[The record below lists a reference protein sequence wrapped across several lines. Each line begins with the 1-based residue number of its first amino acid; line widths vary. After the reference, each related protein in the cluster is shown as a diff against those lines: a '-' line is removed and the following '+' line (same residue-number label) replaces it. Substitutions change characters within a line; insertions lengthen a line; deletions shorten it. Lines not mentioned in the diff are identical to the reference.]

1 MTFLAYNAIIYKTVL
16 KEQSM
21 DLKYYL
27 TEQIKKHPSILPCDV
42 AKICYQAAMGAEHL
56 LSDVDAAKR
65 FFDAEMAATKAEDGE
80 LFECLSDEICRV
92 NFGAWKARKLP
103 DDALFDAF
111 VATARVKRGENELLV
126 RYLDEAGACISDAS
140 FSLEEWQS
148 FLSDYKAAGMP
159 AVHHS
164 ARYRECE
171 RPAYRIVDREFLC
184 KIEGL
189 EAESAVHKD

>member
-1 MTFLAYNAIIYKTVL
+1 
-16 KEQSM
+16 M
-21 DLKYYL
+21 DFKYYL

-56 LSDVDAAKR
+56 LSDVEAAKR

-80 LFECLSDEICRV
+80 LFECLSDSICRV
-92 NFGAWKARKLP
+92 NFGAWKAGNLP
-103 DDALFDAF
+103 ADALFDAF
-111 VATARVKRGENELLV
+111 VATARVKRGGRELLV
-126 RYLDEAGACISDAS
+126 RYLDEAGACILDAS
-140 FSLEEWQS
+140 FTLEEWES
-148 FLSDYKAAGMP
+148 FLIDYKAAGLP

-171 RPAYRIVDREFLC
+171 KPAYRIVDREILC

-189 EAESAVHKD
+189 EAEIAAYKDRSDRN